1 MRSIAN
7 VFTAFTNLAASV
19 NSLAGVID
27 AASARL
33 RLQLAGESE
42 PPEVLEH
49 SPAGEVQAPAPGE
62 SKGRRRAGA

>member
-7 VFTAFTNLAASV
+7 VLNAFTNLAASV

-27 AASARL
+27 AATARL

-49 SPAGEVQAPAPGE
+49 QLPEVQAPAPGE